1 MKWPISA
8 FPAVLLLTLLGTLVG
23 CNRSPSPSTPE
34 TVIKRNVLCVVY
46 PVADIVRQVAGEQ
59 ADVQWHIQWFC
70 ENGLDPRDLNVT
82 DDRKRSVHDADL
94 VITSGFPERW
104 TGDMLDPQERAQRVI
119 GLDALTSGLLY
130 PAVHGDLW
138 LDPHVVMDLT
148 EAVRQRLSIRDDRRE
163 IYYRRQADAYV
174 KQLKKLDDDLSR
186 QLALFKGR
194 RFLALR
200 PTWMAMAKRYG
211 LEEIAPI
218 DTTPQK
224 LSDDQVQLLQQT
236 AKDNGTNLL
245 AVEASV
251 LPGVKRELQLRT
263 GLTLLPMDSLGTSA
277 SDGRSTYI
285 HLMRYNLD
293 QLCQGLR

>member
-1 MKWPISA
+1 
-8 FPAVLLLTLLGTLVG
+8 
-23 CNRSPSPSTPE
+23 
-34 TVIKRNVLCVVY
+34 
-46 PVADIVRQVAGEQ
+46 VADIVRQVAGEK
-59 ADVQWHIQWFC
+59 ADVQWRIQWFC
-70 ENGLDPRDLNVT
+70 ENGSDPRDLNLT

-104 TGDMLDPQERAQRVI
+104 AGDMLDPQERAQRVI
-119 GLDALTSGLLY
+119 ALDALSSRQKFSD
-130 PAVHGDLW
+130 VHGDLW
-138 LDPHVVMDLT
+138 LDPYVVMDLT
-148 EAVRQRLSIRDDRRE
+148 EAVRQRLSIHDDRRE
-163 IYYRRQADAYV
+163 VYYRQQADAYV
-174 KQLKKLDDDLSR
+174 KQLKELDGDFAR
-186 QLALFKGR
+186 RLAPFKGR

-211 LEEIAPI
+211 LEEIAPV

-224 LSDDQVQLLQQT
+224 LTDDEVQLLQQT
-236 AKDNGTNLL
+236 AKDSGTNIL

-285 HLMRYNLD
+285 RIMRYNLD
-293 QLCQGLR
+293 QLVQDFGTADKR